1 VNFFVEFTLAIM
13 NGSIGEGGASNIL
26 HTMLRVPCTI
36 EIVYLKAPF
45 LLVLQ
50 FIHYLLESSTKRAMR
65 GEILYDLES
74 TLIV

>member
-1 VNFFVEFTLAIM
+1 MNFFVDSTLAIM
-13 NGSIGEGGASNIL
+13 NDSIGEGGASNIL
-26 HTMLRVPCTI
+26 HTMLRIPCAI

-50 FIHYLLESSTKRAMR
+50 FIHNLFESSTKRAVR
-65 GEILYDLES
+65 GEIFYDLES